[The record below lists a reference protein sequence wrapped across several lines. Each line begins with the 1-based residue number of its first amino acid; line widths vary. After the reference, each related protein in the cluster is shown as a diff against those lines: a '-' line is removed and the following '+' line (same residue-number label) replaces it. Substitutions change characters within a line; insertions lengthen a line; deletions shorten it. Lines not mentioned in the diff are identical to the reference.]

1 MGILT
6 DFYVASRSQADDVL
20 AGKTAKLKKLEG
32 KSIDEVKL
40 ASLEKITAKTLG
52 AKVKAGDTELLTDQ
66 EGEQWV
72 FLVSPSLVDLLAK
85 AGKDT
90 AAIAKAW
97 AATEELKNDGW
108 RLADV
113 KKLVDAL
120 VLLAADAKKSNK
132 DLLLWMSL

>member
-6 DFYVASRSQADDVL
+6 DFYVASRSEADAIL
-20 AGKTAKLKKLEG
+20 AGKTAKLKKLES

-40 ASLEKITAKTLG
+40 ASLEKIAAKTFG
-52 AKVKAGDTELLTDQ
+52 KKVKAGDTKLLTDQ
-66 EGEQWV
+66 ENEQWV

-85 AGKDT
+85 AGEDT

-97 AATEELKNDGW
+97 AATEELKKDGW

-120 VLLAADAKKSNK
+120 VVIAADAKKAKK